1 MTINIAINGFGRIG
15 RNVFRANYESG
26 NNNDIKI
33 VAINDLG
40 DTKINAHLLK
50 YDTAHG
56 PFDKSVQIKNDKII
70 IDNKDEVLVL
80 SERDPSKLPWKD
92 LGIDVVLECTG
103 FFA

>member
-1 MTINIAINGFGRIG
+1 MTINVAINGFGRIG

-26 NNNDIKI
+26 YNSEINI

-56 PFDKSVQIKNDKII
+56 PF
-70 IDNKDEVLVL
+70 
-80 SERDPSKLPWKD
+80 
-92 LGIDVVLECTG
+92 C
-103 FFA
+103 